1 MFSNTAEYALRA
13 VVHLATNHGAACPAA
28 QIAEETKIPPGY
40 ASKVMQDLGR
50 AGLVVAQRGPNGGFT
65 LARRADEI
73 SVLEVINAVDP
84 IERIKRCPLGLP
96 SHGTRLCRL
105 HRRLD
110 DAIGAVEKV
119 LGESSIADMIEPA
132 RAGSSA
138 GCAFPIARESTT
150 LRVDRSRGRVGK
162 A

>member
-1 MFSNTAEYALRA
+1 MFSITAEYALRA
-13 VVHLATNHGAACPAA
+13 IVHLAINRDVACPAA
-28 QIAEETKIPPGY
+28 QIAEETQIPAGY

-65 LARRADEI
+65 LARSPHQI
-73 SVLEVINAVDP
+73 SVLEVVNAVDP
-84 IERIKRCPLGLP
+84 IERINKCPLGLP
-96 SHGTRLCRL
+96 SHGARLCRL

-110 DAIGAVEKV
+110 DAIGAVERV

-132 RAGSSA
+132 RTGSACVFPAGKGRA
-138 GCAFPIARESTT
+138 T
-150 LRVDRSRGRVGK
+150 LRVERSWPPTGK